1 MSVKGRID
9 RIIALSLAELG
20 AVDVGGCLV
29 RRLSVRAQG
38 RQSRSFALSS
48 KTLPVLDSVKTL
60 MQSKKVAS
68 AIAGRVRK
76 LQPVAILSR
85 RQKLVAMM
93 LLVASY
99 QATSCSRAGASNEGI
114 L

>member
-1 MSVKGRID
+1 
-9 RIIALSLAELG
+9 
-20 AVDVGGCLV
+20 
-29 RRLSVRAQG
+29 
-38 RQSRSFALSS
+38 
-48 KTLPVLDSVKTL
+48 